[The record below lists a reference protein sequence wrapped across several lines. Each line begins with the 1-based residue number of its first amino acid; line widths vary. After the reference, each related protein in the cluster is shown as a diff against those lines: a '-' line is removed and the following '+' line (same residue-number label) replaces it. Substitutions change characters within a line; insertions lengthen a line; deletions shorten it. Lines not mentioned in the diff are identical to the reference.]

1 MKINNINILGLKELR
16 ILSLLILFSALK
28 TGLVQAQS
36 IDDYLQ
42 MAVENN
48 PKLQSAY
55 AEFEAALQQS
65 PQVASLPDPTLTVS
79 AFGRMIE
86 TRVGRQEARFNF
98 MQMFPWFGTL
108 KAKEDVANLMAES
121 GFYKYL
127 DIRNQVF
134 FDIKSLYAE
143 IYALEKTIEFQKE
156 QLKIMDSYKDL
167 ALSQFKNASAPMVN
181 VVKIDIKKD
190 ELHTEIELLEELK
203 KPLQSQFNLMLNRD
217 IAEKIQVPDTMLFEI
232 DAVLEEGGFDHHP
245 AVALLN
251 KQQDAYKMQ
260 EVSAKKE
267 GLPMVGLGLDYSII
281 SPRDVE
287 NLEGNG
293 RDAIMPMVSITL
305 PIYRKKYR
313 ASIKQAELMGQS
325 AESLQKS
332 QINELRA
339 DYEATKYDLLK
350 AEKRLELYDR
360 QIQNSKKA
368 LKLLL
373 AGFSNSV
380 SDFDE
385 VLQMNQDLIDFEIQK
400 IEATKAG
407 IIAEAK
413 MDYLFSK
420 KEEYED

>member
-1 MKINNINILGLKELR
+1 MKINIINILGLKELR
-16 ILSLLILFSALK
+16 ILSLLILLFALK

-42 MAVENN
+42 MAAENN

-108 KAKEDVANLMAES
+108 KAKEDAANLMAES
-121 GFYKYL
+121 IFYKYL

-134 FDIKSLYAE
+134 FDIKALYAE

-156 QLKIMDSYKDL
+156 QLKIIDSYKDL

-190 ELHTEIELLEELK
+190 ELHTEIELLEEMK

-260 EVSAKKE
+260 EVSARKE
-267 GLPMVGLGLDYSII
+267 GFPMVGLGLDYSII

-305 PIYRKKYR
+305 PFNRKKYK
-313 ASIKQAELMGQS
+313 ASVKQAELMGES
-325 AESLQKS
+325 AASSQKS
-332 QINELRA
+332 QINELKGEF
-339 DYEATKYDLLK
+339 EATKYELMKAGERLDL
-350 AEKRLELYDR
+350 YGR
-360 QIQNSKKA
+360 QIQRSKKA
-368 LKLLL
+368 LKLLQS
-373 AGFSNSV
+373 GFSNSIN
-380 SDFDE
+380 DFDE
-385 VLQMNQDLIDFEIQK
+385 LLQMNQDLIDFETQK
-400 IEATKAG
+400 IEAIKTG
-407 IIAEAK
+407 VIAEAK

-420 KEEYED
+420 KEEYEN

>member
-1 MKINNINILGLKELR
+1 MKVDNKYIWHLKIMSVFL
-16 ILSLLILFSALK
+16 LLILISTLQI
-28 TGLVQAQS
+28 GEVQAQS

-42 MAVENN
+42 MAAENN

-86 TRVGRQEARFNF
+86 TRVGRQEARINF

-108 KAKEDVANLMAES
+108 KAKEDAANLMAES

-127 DIRNQVF
+127 DVRNQVF

-143 IYALEKTIEFQKE
+143 IYALEKTIDLQRE
-156 QLKIMDSYKDL
+156 QLKILDSYKDL

-190 ELHTEIELLEELK
+190 ELQTEIELLEELK
-203 KPLQSQFNLMLNRD
+203 QPLQSQFNLLLNRG
-217 IAEKIQVPDTMLFEI
+217 IAEEIQVQDTMLFEMN
-232 DAVLEEGGFDHHP
+232 AVLGNENFEDHP
-245 AVALLN
+245 TVALLN
-251 KQQDAYKMQ
+251 KQEEAYNMQ
-260 EVSAKKE
+260 KVSAKKE
-267 GLPMVGLGLDYSII
+267 GLPTIGLGFDYSII

-305 PIYRKKYR
+305 PIYRKKYK
-313 ASIKQAELMGQS
+313 ASIKQAELMG
-325 AESLQKS
+325 ESVERSQKS
-332 QINELRA
+332 RLNELRGE
-339 DYEATKYDLLK
+339 YESTKYDLLK
-350 AEKRLELYDR
+350 AEKKLNLYDR
-360 QIQNSKKA
+360 QIQSSKKA
-368 LKLLL
+368 LKLLSS
-373 AGFSNSV
+373 GFSNSI
-380 SDFDE
+380 SGFDE
-385 VLQMNQDLIDFEIQK
+385 LLQMNQDLIDFETQK
-400 IEATKAG
+400 IEAIKAG